1 MKEHIKQFYID
12 LKKSYWNQ
20 SFNKDALF
28 YLRNIESREGK
39 LNKSLIKICDEYALD
54 CFKSKVYA
62 PWLYVYTA
70 MHKEFKEGW
79 IPDNYFGIE
88 ILPKINGSYGKI
100 ASLRP
105 LNKKIFNNSVFFS
118 DVAYISNKNFFKS
131 ETLEIINRHEIK
143 DFLFA
148 NTDQIVFKENDTA
161 KGNGIY
167 FFHKNDFDIEKVS
180 SLLKDGVFQPK
191 IVQNDFFSQFNNSAV
206 ASIRISTMINRGK
219 CEVKFADIRLPNGNI
234 THIKVGGH
242 VRIPINLENG
252 TLNKY
257 GYLSN
262 WQAIASH
269 PQSNIEYANKII
281 PKFNEMIQLVKS
293 LHLQFPLVKM
303 IGWDLIIDDDNQ
315 IQILEWNGSHPGI
328 KFAEATVGP
337 IFNIKDFSDI
347 TTN

>member
-20 SFNKDALF
+20 SFNKDAFF

-105 LNKKIFNNSVFFS
+105 LNKRIFQNSSFFPDLIYVVNGKFLDS
-118 DVAYISNKNFFKS
+118 K
-131 ETLEIINRHEIK
+131 TLEQLDFNTTKKILFNEHEE
-143 DFLFA
+143 
-148 NTDQIVFKENDTA
+148 IVYKKNESA
-161 KGNGIY
+161 KGKGII
-167 FFHKNDFDIEKVS
+167 FLKKDDF
-180 SLLKDGVFQPK
+180 SLDNINSIGDGVFQYK
-191 IVQNDFFSQFNNSAV
+191 VDQHDFFKNFNKAV
-206 ASIRISTMINRGK
+206 ATLRVNSFINIDGK
-219 CEVKFADIRLPNGNI
+219 CEIVFCDLRLPTGNV
-234 THIKVGGH
+234 THVFDGSYI
-242 VRIPINLENG
+242 RIPVDPNSGRLLKEGYFTNWESTSTHPDNNQIYNQLE
-252 TLNKY
+252 
-257 GYLSN
+257 
-262 WQAIASH
+262 I
-269 PQSNIEYANKII
+269 PQYSNIIKC
-281 PKFNEMIQLVKS
+281 VKK
-293 LHLQFPLVKM
+293 LHLSYPLARI
-303 IGWDLIIDDDNQ
+303 IGWDIIVDSNNN
-315 IQILEWNGSHPGI
+315 IQILEWNANHPGI

-337 IFNIKDFSDI
+337 VFKKSDFKPISF
-347 TTN
+347 